1 MKRTIS
7 AMVGK
12 GSITHNNRDFIAE
25 NVDGERT
32 KNNITYCNEKFKTY
46 IMNCLMKLFKSTTKN
61 KPEAT
66 E

>member
-25 NVDGERT
+25 NVDGG
-32 KNNITYCNEKFKTY
+32 KNEK
-46 IMNCLMKLFKSTTKN
+46 
-61 KPEAT
+61 
-66 E
+66 

>member
-32 KNNITYCNEKFKTY
+32 KITSHTAMKKFKTY